1 MSNELFV
8 QMFEVCLEDSHK
20 LCKEE
25 LSEIN
30 LMFLS
35 VTFDTN
41 IKEKV
46 YFPDEKAHR
55 KFKINKVFFMK

>member
-1 MSNELFV
+1 
-8 QMFEVCLEDSHK
+8 MFEVCLEDSHE

-35 VTFDTN
+35 VTFETN
-41 IKEKV
+41 IKEKI
-46 YFPDEKAHR
+46 YFPDKKVLR